1 MDQEMT
7 SVVWLQFTT
16 SQAARFA
23 LGNGA
28 DRETVARV
36 LEDLA
41 AAIRDPGTVAEDV
54 SPILPDEF

>member
-1 MDQEMT
+1 MNADA
-7 SVVWLQFTT
+7 VVWLQFTT

-28 DRETVARV
+28 DRETVVAV
-36 LEDLA
+36 LRTLA
-41 AAIRDPGTVAEDV
+41 DAVAEPQNVAEDM